1 MIKIIKI
8 VTVTSELE
16 LNIILLKR
24 AFNFIAAVRMNEFSP
39 LPLHAAEDVYAGKG
53 CANKLGYESERRK
66 IHSWQS
72 GFFFTGSREEKLVES
87 KSPFTVASAIS
98 VASRFLSLFSLVSGS
113 NET

>member
-72 GFFFTGSREEKLVES
+72 GFFLPAAGRRNWLRVKAL
-87 KSPFTVASAIS
+87 SPSPALSLSLVASS
-98 VASRFLSLFSLVSGS
+98 LSFL
-113 NET
+113 